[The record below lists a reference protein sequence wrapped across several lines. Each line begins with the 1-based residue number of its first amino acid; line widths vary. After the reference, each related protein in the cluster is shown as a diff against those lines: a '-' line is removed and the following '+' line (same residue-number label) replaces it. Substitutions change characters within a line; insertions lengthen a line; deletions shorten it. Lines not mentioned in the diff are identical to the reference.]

1 MKQISVFWRNAWFR
15 FGLTLMGVGGLAGV
29 SVLKNDD
36 DPVVAVFL
44 GVLFFASGAFLAGR
58 QWFRYRKAKLLME
71 TGRCAWGKVVRVEVD
86 TLLRFNSRYPRRLIV
101 EYISH
106 DGKIHTAQSASLFL
120 SGAENYVGAQVRV
133 YFGLENRK
141 DFYVDTDSLFESAER
156 F

>member
-58 QWFRYRKAKLLME
+58 QWFRYR
-71 TGRCAWGKVVRVEVD
+71 
-86 TLLRFNSRYPRRLIV
+86 
-101 EYISH
+101 
-106 DGKIHTAQSASLFL
+106 
-120 SGAENYVGAQVRV
+120 
-133 YFGLENRK
+133 
-141 DFYVDTDSLFESAER
+141 
-156 F
+156 